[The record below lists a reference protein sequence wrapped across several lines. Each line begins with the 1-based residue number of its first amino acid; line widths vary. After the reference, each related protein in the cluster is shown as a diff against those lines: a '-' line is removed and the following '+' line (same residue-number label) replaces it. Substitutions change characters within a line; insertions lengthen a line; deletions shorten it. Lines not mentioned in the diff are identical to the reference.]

1 MGDEY
6 TETVDTSSDMD
17 TSEDFSEDV
26 SADSNDIVDDIPEDI
41 PEDVPEDFSA
51 DSDDMVDDIQEDI
64 SEDTTADIQSNVVN
78 EAPSDE
84 TEETAFDVSADE
96 QPADTQD
103 DMVDEVPSDET
114 GNTASDASADEQ
126 PADTQDDM
134 ADEASSDETE
144 DTAFDVSA
152 DEQPADTQDD
162 MVDEVPSDETGD
174 IASDASADE
183 QPADTQDDMA
193 DEAPLDETEDTAS
206 DVSADE
212 QPADAQDDMAD
223 DTPSD
228 ETEDTVSDVSA
239 DEQPADTQDDMAN
252 ESTSDETGDIASN
265 EQPVNTIGRCPKC
278 GKPIDQCTCTNDGGN
293 DTTFA
298 GNDPNGGDA
307 FRQLSEYMNEHNYGL
322 DDFATY
328 SQDPEWQRL
337 HSNAYPDYTP
347 PEASSTDTQENSFR
361 QLSEYMN
368 EHNYGP
374 DDFATYSQDPEW
386 QRLHSNAY
394 PDYIP
399 LEKSSA
405 DTQEN
410 SFRQLSEYM
419 NEHNY
424 GPDDFAIYS
433 QDPEWQQL
441 HSNAYPDYV
450 LPEDSSE
457 GIADYALQNISED
470 TATDTQSD
478 IANEALTHPNE
489 DTVFNVSAN
498 TQDDIND
505 EIPTTETEDTV
516 LNTQD
521 DIDIDVPTAETEDTV
536 LDTQDDMNSDVPA
549 SETEDMVPD
558 TYDDKTYDDM
568 DNEAPVMKDGANDT
582 NWNPFKPKKETKNA
596 YDWNKNEWE
605 PTPVVR
611 DMPPKSNTDSKEY
624 SSMVDALEKA
634 NVEYRSIQLAEQGR
648 TEQDIINRL
657 SGGDMTKGSCS
668 SLALAYAG
676 NKAGYDVLDFRDGD
690 SRVFFSSRSSIQT
703 VADMPGVNS
712 TVLQGTNDIA
722 TANQLLSGIQ
732 AGKEYYLA
740 TGGHAA
746 IVRRDGNGYQYLELQ
761 HPSNGNGWHSLSD
774 YILRQRF
781 GCKDSRPY
789 ECSSYLMDVD
799 SLANSSEF
807 RNLLGYINTAAS
819 SQKKGVYGN
828 VR

>member
-26 SADSNDIVDDIPEDI
+26 SADSNDIADDIPEDVPEDSSFDSDDMADDIPEDI
-41 PEDVPEDFSA
+41 PEDGPEDSSS
-51 DSDDMVDDIQEDI
+51 DSDDMANDIPEDIPEDAPEDSSADSEDIADDIPEDI
-64 SEDTTADIQSNVVN
+64 PEDA
-78 EAPSDE
+78 
-84 TEETAFDVSADE
+84 
-96 QPADTQD
+96 PADTQ
-103 DMVDEVPSDET
+103 
-114 GNTASDASADEQ
+114 NDAANEI
-126 PADTQDDM
+126 
-134 ADEASSDETE
+134 SSDETE
-144 DTAFDVSA
+144 DTTSDVST
-152 DEQPADTQDD
+152 DEQPAAIQN
-162 MVDEVPSDETGD
+162 
-174 IASDASADE
+174 
-183 QPADTQDDMA
+183 DMA
-193 DEAPLDETEDTAS
+193 DEAPSDETEDTAS

-212 QPADAQDDMAD
+212 QPTDSQDDMAD
-223 DTPSD
+223 EVPSD
-228 ETEDTVSDVSA
+228 ETEDTTSDISA
-239 DEQPADTQDDMAN
+239 DERPTDTQNDMERNADTQ
-252 ESTSDETGDIASN
+252 E
-265 EQPVNTIGRCPKC
+265 
-278 GKPIDQCTCTNDGGN
+278 
-293 DTTFA
+293 
-298 GNDPNGGDA
+298 DA
-307 FRQLSEYMNEHNYGL
+307 FLQLSDYMNEHNYGP

-337 HSNAYPDYTP
+337 HSNAYPNYTP
-347 PEASSTDTQENSFR
+347 PEAPSADTQENSFR

-386 QRLHSNAY
+386 Q
-394 PDYIP
+394 
-399 LEKSSA
+399 
-405 DTQEN
+405 
-410 SFRQLSEYM
+410 
-419 NEHNY
+419 
-424 GPDDFAIYS
+424 
-433 QDPEWQQL
+433 QL

-450 LPEDSSE
+450 LPEDSSK
-457 GIADYALQNISED
+457 G
-470 TATDTQSD
+470 SD
-478 IANEALTHPNE
+478 IANEAPAHPNE
-489 DTVFNVSAN
+489 DTAFNISAD
-498 TQDDIND
+498 TQDNINGK
-505 EIPTTETEDTV
+505 IPMAETEDTV

-521 DIDIDVPTAETEDTV
+521 DMNSDVPTAETEDTA
-536 LDTQDDMNSDVPA
+536 LDTQDDMNSDVPMA
-549 SETEDMVPD
+549 ENGDTVLDTQDAMNSDVLMAETEDTVLDTQGDMDSDVSTSETEDMVPD
-558 TYDDKTYDDM
+558 AYDDQTYDDM
-568 DNEAPVMKDGANDT
+568 DNESPTMEDGANDT

-596 YDWNKNEWE
+596 YNWNKNEWE
-605 PTPVVR
+605 ATPVVR
-611 DMPPKSNTDSKEY
+611 DMPPKGNTDSKEY

-634 NVEYRSIQLAEQGR
+634 NVEYRPIQLAEQGR

-690 SRVFFSSRSSIQT
+690 SRSFFSSRNSIQT

-761 HPSNGNGWHSLSD
+761 HPSNGNGWHNLND
-774 YILRQRF
+774 YMLRQRF

-807 RNLLGYINTAAS
+807 RNLLGYINTASS
-819 SQKKGVYGN
+819 SQKKGIYGN

>member
-41 PEDVPEDFSA
+41 PEDVPEDSSA
-51 DSDDMVDDIQEDI
+51 DSDDMADDIPEDIPEDVPEDSSSNSNDMVDDIQEDI

-78 EAPSDE
+78 EAP
-84 TEETAFDVSADE
+84 
-96 QPADTQD
+96 
-103 DMVDEVPSDET
+103 
-114 GNTASDASADEQ
+114 
-126 PADTQDDM
+126 
-134 ADEASSDETE
+134 SDETE

-174 IASDASADE
+174 TTSDVSANE

-193 DEAPLDETEDTAS
+193 DEASSDETEDTAF

-228 ETEDTVSDVSA
+228 ETEDNVSDVSA
-239 DEQPADTQDDMAN
+239 DKQPADTQDDMAN

-265 EQPVNTIGRCPKC
+265 EQPVDTIGRCPKC
-278 GKPIDQCTCTNDGGN
+278 GNPIDQCTCTNDGGN

-307 FRQLSEYMNEHNYGL
+307 FRQLSEYMNEHNYG
-322 DDFATY
+322 
-328 SQDPEWQRL
+328 S
-337 HSNAYPDYTP
+337 
-347 PEASSTDTQENSFR
+347 
-361 QLSEYMN
+361 
-368 EHNYGP
+368 

-399 LEKSSA
+399 LEESSA

-424 GPDDFAIYS
+424 GSDDFAIYS

-505 EIPTTETEDTV
+505 EIPTTETADTV

-521 DIDIDVPTAETEDTV
+521 DIDIDVPMVEIEDAVRNTQDDMNSDVPTAETKDTV

-568 DNEAPVMKDGANDT
+568 DNEAPVMEDGANDT

-605 PTPVVR
+605 PAPVVR

-722 TANQLLSGIQ
+722 NANQLLSGIQ

>member
-26 SADSNDIVDDIPEDI
+26 SADSNDIADDIPEDVPEDSSFDSDDMADDIPEDI
-41 PEDVPEDFSA
+41 PEDEPEDSSS
-51 DSDDMVDDIQEDI
+51 DSDDMANDIPEDIPEDAPEDSSADSEDIADDIPEDI
-64 SEDTTADIQSNVVN
+64 PEDA
-78 EAPSDE
+78 
-84 TEETAFDVSADE
+84 
-96 QPADTQD
+96 PADTQ
-103 DMVDEVPSDET
+103 
-114 GNTASDASADEQ
+114 NDAANEI
-126 PADTQDDM
+126 
-134 ADEASSDETE
+134 SSDETE
-144 DTAFDVSA
+144 DTTSDVST
-152 DEQPADTQDD
+152 DEQPAAIQN
-162 MVDEVPSDETGD
+162 
-174 IASDASADE
+174 
-183 QPADTQDDMA
+183 DMA
-193 DEAPLDETEDTAS
+193 DEAPSDETEDTAS

-212 QPADAQDDMAD
+212 QPTDSQDDMAD
-223 DTPSD
+223 EVPSD
-228 ETEDTVSDVSA
+228 ETEDTTSDISA
-239 DEQPADTQDDMAN
+239 DERPTDTQNDMERNADTQ
-252 ESTSDETGDIASN
+252 E
-265 EQPVNTIGRCPKC
+265 
-278 GKPIDQCTCTNDGGN
+278 
-293 DTTFA
+293 
-298 GNDPNGGDA
+298 DA
-307 FRQLSEYMNEHNYGL
+307 FLQLSDYMNEHNYGP

-337 HSNAYPDYTP
+337 HSNAYPNYTP
-347 PEASSTDTQENSFR
+347 PEAPSADTQENSFR

-386 QRLHSNAY
+386 Q
-394 PDYIP
+394 
-399 LEKSSA
+399 
-405 DTQEN
+405 
-410 SFRQLSEYM
+410 
-419 NEHNY
+419 
-424 GPDDFAIYS
+424 
-433 QDPEWQQL
+433 QL

-450 LPEDSSE
+450 LPEDSSK
-457 GIADYALQNISED
+457 G
-470 TATDTQSD
+470 SD
-478 IANEALTHPNE
+478 IANEAPAHPNE
-489 DTVFNVSAN
+489 DTAFNISAD
-498 TQDDIND
+498 TQDNINGK
-505 EIPTTETEDTV
+505 IPMAETEDTV

-521 DIDIDVPTAETEDTV
+521 DMNSDVPTAETEDTA
-536 LDTQDDMNSDVPA
+536 LDTQDDMNSDVPMA
-549 SETEDMVPD
+549 ENGDTVLDTQDAMNSDVLMAETEDTVLDTQGDMDSDVSTSETEDMVPD
-558 TYDDKTYDDM
+558 AYDDQTYDDM
-568 DNEAPVMKDGANDT
+568 DNESPTMEDGANDT

-596 YDWNKNEWE
+596 YNWNKNEWE
-605 PTPVVR
+605 ATPVVR
-611 DMPPKSNTDSKEY
+611 DMPPKGNTDSKEY

-634 NVEYRSIQLAEQGR
+634 NVEYRPIQLAEQGR

-690 SRVFFSSRSSIQT
+690 SRSFFSSRNSIQT

-761 HPSNGNGWHSLSD
+761 HPSNGNGWHNLND
-774 YILRQRF
+774 YMLRQRF

-807 RNLLGYINTAAS
+807 RNLLGYINTASS
-819 SQKKGVYGN
+819 SQKKGIYGN

>member
-41 PEDVPEDFSA
+41 PEDVPEDSSA
-51 DSDDMVDDIQEDI
+51 DSDDMADDIPEDIPKDVQEDSSSNSNDMVDDIQEDI

-84 TEETAFDVSADE
+84 TEDTDFDVSADE
-96 QPADTQD
+96 Q
-103 DMVDEVPSDET
+103 S
-114 GNTASDASADEQ
+114 
-126 PADTQDDM
+126 
-134 ADEASSDETE
+134 
-144 DTAFDVSA
+144 
-152 DEQPADTQDD
+152 ADTQDD

-174 IASDASADE
+174 TASDASADE

-252 ESTSDETGDIASN
+252 ESTSDETGDIAFN
-265 EQPVNTIGRCPKC
+265 EQPVDTIGRCPKC

-368 EHNYGP
+368 EHNYGS

-399 LEKSSA
+399 LEESSA

-470 TATDTQSD
+470 TATDTQSN

-521 DIDIDVPTAETEDTV
+521 DIDIDVPMVEIEDAVRNTQDDMNSDVPTAETEDTV
-536 LDTQDDMNSDVPA
+536 LNTQDDMNSDVPA

-568 DNEAPVMKDGANDT
+568 DNEAPVMEDGVNDT

-605 PTPVVR
+605 PAPVVR

>member
-1 MGDEY
+1 M
-6 TETVDTSSDMD
+6 
-17 TSEDFSEDV
+17 
-26 SADSNDIVDDIPEDI
+26 ANDIPEDI
-41 PEDVPEDFSA
+41 PEDAPEDSSA
-51 DSDDMVDDIQEDI
+51 DSEDIADDIPEDI
-64 SEDTTADIQSNVVN
+64 SEDVPADTQNDAANETSSDETEDTTSDVSTNEQPATIQDDMAD

-84 TEETAFDVSADE
+84 TED
-96 QPADTQD
+96 
-103 DMVDEVPSDET
+103 SD
-114 GNTASDASADEQ
+114 SDASADEQ
-126 PADTQDDM
+126 PTD
-134 ADEASSDETE
+134 S
-144 DTAFDVSA
+144 
-152 DEQPADTQDD
+152 
-162 MVDEVPSDETGD
+162 
-174 IASDASADE
+174 
-183 QPADTQDDMA
+183 QDDMA
-193 DEAPLDETEDTAS
+193 DEAP
-206 DVSADE
+206 
-212 QPADAQDDMAD
+212 
-223 DTPSD
+223 SD
-228 ETEDTVSDVSA
+228 ETEDKASDISA
-239 DEQPADTQDDMAN
+239 DERFTDTQNDMERDADTQ
-252 ESTSDETGDIASN
+252 E
-265 EQPVNTIGRCPKC
+265 
-278 GKPIDQCTCTNDGGN
+278 
-293 DTTFA
+293 
-298 GNDPNGGDA
+298 DA
-307 FRQLSEYMNEHNYGL
+307 FLQLSDYMNEHNYGP
-322 DDFATY
+322 DDFAIY

-347 PEASSTDTQENSFR
+347 PEASS
-361 QLSEYMN
+361 
-368 EHNYGP
+368 
-374 DDFATYSQDPEW
+374 
-386 QRLHSNAY
+386 
-394 PDYIP
+394 
-399 LEKSSA
+399 A

-424 GPDDFAIYS
+424 GSDDFATYS

-441 HSNAYPDYV
+441 HSNTYPDYV
-450 LPEDSSE
+450 LPEDSSK
-457 GIADYALQNISED
+457 G
-470 TATDTQSD
+470 SD
-478 IANEALTHPNE
+478 IANEAPAYPNE
-489 DTVFNVSAN
+489 DTAFNISAD
-498 TQDDIND
+498 TQDNINGK
-505 EIPTTETEDTV
+505 IPTAETEDTV
-516 LNTQD
+516 LDTQD
-521 DIDIDVPTAETEDTV
+521 DIDIDVPTVEIEDAVRNTQDDMNSDVPTAETEDTV

-568 DNEAPVMKDGANDT
+568 DNEAPVMEDGANDT
-582 NWNPFKPKKETKNA
+582 KWNPFKPKKETKNA

-712 TVLQGTNDIA
+712 TVLQGTNDIV

-746 IVRRDGNGYQYLELQ
+746 IVKRDGNGYQYLELQ

-789 ECSSYLMDVD
+789 ECCSYLMDVD

-807 RNLLGYINTAAS
+807 RNLLGYINTASS
-819 SQKKGVYGN
+819 SQKKGEYGN

>member
-26 SADSNDIVDDIPEDI
+26 SADSNDIADDIPEDVPEDSSFDSDDMADDIPEDI
-41 PEDVPEDFSA
+41 PEDVPEDSSA
-51 DSDDMVDDIQEDI
+51 DSEDIADDIPEDIPEDAPEDSSSDSDDIADDIPEDIPEDVPEDPSSDSDGMADDIPEDIPEDVPEDSSSDSDDMANDIPEDIPEDAPEDSSADSEDIADDIPEDI
-64 SEDTTADIQSNVVN
+64 PEDAPEDSSADSEDTADDIP
-78 EAPSDE
+78 EDIPE
-84 TEETAFDVSADE
+84 DV
-96 QPADTQD
+96 PADTQND
-103 DMVDEVPSDET
+103 DANET
-114 GNTASDASADEQ
+114 SSGETEDTTSDASADEQ
-126 PADTQDDM
+126 PTD
-134 ADEASSDETE
+134 S
-144 DTAFDVSA
+144 
-152 DEQPADTQDD
+152 
-162 MVDEVPSDETGD
+162 
-174 IASDASADE
+174 
-183 QPADTQDDMA
+183 QDDMA
-193 DEAPLDETEDTAS
+193 DEAP
-206 DVSADE
+206 
-212 QPADAQDDMAD
+212 
-223 DTPSD
+223 SD
-228 ETEDTVSDVSA
+228 ETEDTTSDISA
-239 DEQPADTQDDMAN
+239 DERPTDTQNDMERNADTQ
-252 ESTSDETGDIASN
+252 
-265 EQPVNTIGRCPKC
+265 K
-278 GKPIDQCTCTNDGGN
+278 
-293 DTTFA
+293 
-298 GNDPNGGDA
+298 DA
-307 FRQLSEYMNEHNYGL
+307 FLQLSDYMNEHNYGP

-347 PEASSTDTQENSFR
+347 PEASSADTQENSFR

-386 QRLHSNAY
+386 Q
-394 PDYIP
+394 
-399 LEKSSA
+399 
-405 DTQEN
+405 
-410 SFRQLSEYM
+410 
-419 NEHNY
+419 
-424 GPDDFAIYS
+424 
-433 QDPEWQQL
+433 QL

-450 LPEDSSE
+450 LPEDSSK
-457 GIADYALQNISED
+457 G
-470 TATDTQSD
+470 SD
-478 IANEALTHPNE
+478 IANEAPAHPNE
-489 DTVFNVSAN
+489 DTAFNISTD

-505 EIPTTETEDTV
+505 KIPTAETEDTV
-516 LNTQD
+516 LNTQNDMNSDVPMAETGNTVLDTQNDMNSDVPTAEIEDTVLDIQD
-521 DIDIDVPTAETEDTV
+521 DMNSDVPTAETEDTV
-536 LDTQDDMNSDVPA
+536 LDTQDDMNSDGLMAETEDTVLDTQGDMDSDVPT
-549 SETEDMVPD
+549 SETEDIVPD
-558 TYDDKTYDDM
+558 AYDDQTHDDM
-568 DNEAPVMKDGANDT
+568 DNESPTMEDGANDT
-582 NWNPFKPKKETKNA
+582 NWNPFKPKKETKNS
-596 YDWNKNEWE
+596 YNWNKNEWE
-605 PTPVVR
+605 ATPVVR
-611 DMPPKSNTDSKEY
+611 DMPPKSNADSKEY

-634 NVEYRSIQLAEQGR
+634 NVEYRPIQLAEQGR

-690 SRVFFSSRSSIQT
+690 SRSFFSSRNSIQT

-746 IVRRDGNGYQYLELQ
+746 IVKRDGNGYQYLELQ
-761 HPSNGNGWHSLSD
+761 HPSNGNGWHNLND
-774 YILRQRF
+774 YMLRQRF

-807 RNLLGYINTAAS
+807 RNLLGYINTASS

>member
-26 SADSNDIVDDIPEDI
+26 SADSNDIADDIPEDVPEDSSFDSDDMADDIPEDI
-41 PEDVPEDFSA
+41 PEDAPEDSSA
-51 DSDDMVDDIQEDI
+51 DSEDIADDIPEDI
-64 SEDTTADIQSNVVN
+64 PEDA
-78 EAPSDE
+78 
-84 TEETAFDVSADE
+84 
-96 QPADTQD
+96 PADTQ
-103 DMVDEVPSDET
+103 
-114 GNTASDASADEQ
+114 NDAANEI
-126 PADTQDDM
+126 
-134 ADEASSDETE
+134 SSDETE
-144 DTAFDVSA
+144 DTTSDVST
-152 DEQPADTQDD
+152 DEQPAAIQN
-162 MVDEVPSDETGD
+162 
-174 IASDASADE
+174 
-183 QPADTQDDMA
+183 DMA
-193 DEAPLDETEDTAS
+193 DEAPSDETEDTAS

-212 QPADAQDDMAD
+212 QPTDSQDDMAD
-223 DTPSD
+223 EVPSD
-228 ETEDTVSDVSA
+228 ETEDTTSDISA
-239 DEQPADTQDDMAN
+239 DERPTDTQNDMERNADTQ
-252 ESTSDETGDIASN
+252 E
-265 EQPVNTIGRCPKC
+265 
-278 GKPIDQCTCTNDGGN
+278 
-293 DTTFA
+293 
-298 GNDPNGGDA
+298 DA
-307 FRQLSEYMNEHNYGL
+307 FLQLSDYMNEHNYGP

-337 HSNAYPDYTP
+337 HSNAYPNYTP
-347 PEASSTDTQENSFR
+347 PEAPSADTQENSFR

-386 QRLHSNAY
+386 Q
-394 PDYIP
+394 
-399 LEKSSA
+399 
-405 DTQEN
+405 
-410 SFRQLSEYM
+410 
-419 NEHNY
+419 
-424 GPDDFAIYS
+424 
-433 QDPEWQQL
+433 QL

-450 LPEDSSE
+450 LPEDSSK
-457 GIADYALQNISED
+457 G
-470 TATDTQSD
+470 SD
-478 IANEALTHPNE
+478 IANEAPAHPNE
-489 DTVFNVSAN
+489 DTAFNISAD
-498 TQDDIND
+498 TQDNINGK
-505 EIPTTETEDTV
+505 IPMAETEDTV

-521 DIDIDVPTAETEDTV
+521 DMNSDVPMAENGDTVLDTQDAMNSDVLMAETEDTV
-536 LDTQDDMNSDVPA
+536 LDTQGDMDSDVST

-558 TYDDKTYDDM
+558 AYDDQTYDDM
-568 DNEAPVMKDGANDT
+568 DNESPTMEDGANDT

-596 YDWNKNEWE
+596 YNWNKNEWE
-605 PTPVVR
+605 ATPVVR
-611 DMPPKSNTDSKEY
+611 DMPPKGNTDSKEY

-634 NVEYRSIQLAEQGR
+634 NVEYRPIQLAEQGR

-690 SRVFFSSRSSIQT
+690 SRSFFSSRNSIQT

-761 HPSNGNGWHSLSD
+761 HPSNGNGWHNLND
-774 YILRQRF
+774 YMLRQRF

-807 RNLLGYINTAAS
+807 RNLLGYINTASS
-819 SQKKGVYGN
+819 SQKKGIYGN

>member
-26 SADSNDIVDDIPEDI
+26 YADSNDIADDIPEDVPEDSSFDSDDMADDIPEDIPEDVPEDSSSDSDDIADDIPEDIPEDVPEDSSTDSDDIADDIPEDIPEDVPKDSSSDSDDIVDDIPEDI
-41 PEDVPEDFSA
+41 PEDVPEDSSTDSEYIADDIPEDIPEDVPADTQNDAANETSSDETEDSTSDISA
-51 DSDDMVDDIQEDI
+51 DEQPTDSQDNMAE
-64 SEDTTADIQSNVVN
+64 

-84 TEETAFDVSADE
+84 TEDSASDVSADE
-96 QPADTQD
+96 QPTD
-103 DMVDEVPSDET
+103 S
-114 GNTASDASADEQ
+114 
-126 PADTQDDM
+126 QDDM
-134 ADEASSDETE
+134 AEEAPSDETE
-144 DTAFDVSA
+144 DSASDVSA
-152 DEQPADTQDD
+152 DEQPTD
-162 MVDEVPSDETGD
+162 S
-174 IASDASADE
+174 
-183 QPADTQDDMA
+183 QDDMA
-193 DEAPLDETEDTAS
+193 EEVLSDETEDTAS

-212 QPADAQDDMAD
+212 QPIDTQDDMAEEVL
-223 DTPSD
+223 SD
-228 ETEDTVSDVSA
+228 ETEDTASDVSA
-239 DEQPADTQDDMAN
+239 DEQPDTQNDMECNADTQ
-252 ESTSDETGDIASN
+252 E
-265 EQPVNTIGRCPKC
+265 
-278 GKPIDQCTCTNDGGN
+278 
-293 DTTFA
+293 
-298 GNDPNGGDA
+298 DA
-307 FRQLSEYMNEHNYGL
+307 FLQLSDYMNEHNYGP

-347 PEASSTDTQENSFR
+347 PEASSADTQENSFR

-394 PDYIP
+394 PDY
-399 LEKSSA
+399 
-405 DTQEN
+405 
-410 SFRQLSEYM
+410 
-419 NEHNY
+419 
-424 GPDDFAIYS
+424 
-433 QDPEWQQL
+433 
-441 HSNAYPDYV
+441 V
-450 LPEDSSE
+450 LPEDSSK
-457 GIADYALQNISED
+457 GN
-470 TATDTQSD
+470 D
-478 IANEALTHPNE
+478 IANKAPAHPNE
-489 DTVFNVSAN
+489 DTAFNISTD
-498 TQDDIND
+498 TQDDINGK
-505 EIPTTETEDTV
+505 I
-516 LNTQD
+516 
-521 DIDIDVPTAETEDTV
+521 PTAETEDTV
-536 LDTQDDMNSDVPA
+536 LDTQGDMDSDVPT

-558 TYDDKTYDDM
+558 AYDDQTHDDM
-568 DNEAPVMKDGANDT
+568 DNESPTMEDGANDT

-596 YDWNKNEWE
+596 YNWNKNKWE
-605 PTPVVR
+605 ATPVVR

-624 SSMVDALEKA
+624 SSMVDSLEKA
-634 NVEYRSIQLAEQGR
+634 NVEYRPIQLAEQGR

-690 SRVFFSSRSSIQT
+690 SRLFFSSRNSIQT

-722 TANQLLSGIQ
+722 TANQLLAGIQ

-746 IVRRDGNGYQYLELQ
+746 IVKRDGNGYQYLELQ
-761 HPSNGNGWHSLSD
+761 HPSNGNGWHNLND
-774 YILRQRF
+774 YMLRQRF

-807 RNLLGYINTAAS
+807 RNLLGYINTASS

>member
-1 MGDEY
+1 MER
-6 TETVDTSSDMD
+6 
-17 TSEDFSEDV
+17 
-26 SADSNDIVDDIPEDI
+26 N
-41 PEDVPEDFSA
+41 
-51 DSDDMVDDIQEDI
+51 
-64 SEDTTADIQSNVVN
+64 
-78 EAPSDE
+78 
-84 TEETAFDVSADE
+84 
-96 QPADTQD
+96 ADTQ
-103 DMVDEVPSDET
+103 
-114 GNTASDASADEQ
+114 
-126 PADTQDDM
+126 
-134 ADEASSDETE
+134 
-144 DTAFDVSA
+144 
-152 DEQPADTQDD
+152 
-162 MVDEVPSDETGD
+162 
-174 IASDASADE
+174 
-183 QPADTQDDMA
+183 
-193 DEAPLDETEDTAS
+193 
-206 DVSADE
+206 
-212 QPADAQDDMAD
+212 
-223 DTPSD
+223 
-228 ETEDTVSDVSA
+228 
-239 DEQPADTQDDMAN
+239 
-252 ESTSDETGDIASN
+252 
-265 EQPVNTIGRCPKC
+265 K
-278 GKPIDQCTCTNDGGN
+278 
-293 DTTFA
+293 
-298 GNDPNGGDA
+298 DA
-307 FRQLSEYMNEHNYGL
+307 FLQLSDYMNEHNYGP

-347 PEASSTDTQENSFR
+347 PEASSADTQENSFR

-394 PDYIP
+394 PDYTP
-399 LEKSSA
+399 PEASSA

-424 GPDDFAIYS
+424 GPDDFATYS

-450 LPEDSSE
+450 LPEDSSK
-457 GIADYALQNISED
+457 G
-470 TATDTQSD
+470 SD
-478 IANEALTHPNE
+478 IANEAPAHPNE
-489 DTVFNVSAN
+489 DTAFNISTD

-505 EIPTTETEDTV
+505 KIPTAETEDTV
-516 LNTQD
+516 LNTQNDMNSDVPMAETGNTVLDTQNDMNSDVPTAEIEDTVLDIQD
-521 DIDIDVPTAETEDTV
+521 DMNSDVPTAETEDTV
-536 LDTQDDMNSDVPA
+536 LDTQDDMNSDGLMAETEDTVLDTQGDMDSDVPT
-549 SETEDMVPD
+549 SETEDIVPD
-558 TYDDKTYDDM
+558 AYDDQTHDDM
-568 DNEAPVMKDGANDT
+568 DNESPTMEDGANDT
-582 NWNPFKPKKETKNA
+582 NWNPFKPKKETKNS
-596 YDWNKNEWE
+596 YNWNKNEWE
-605 PTPVVR
+605 ATPVVR
-611 DMPPKSNTDSKEY
+611 DMPPKSNADSKEY

-634 NVEYRSIQLAEQGR
+634 NVEYRPIQLAEQGR

-690 SRVFFSSRSSIQT
+690 SRSFFSSRNSIQT

-746 IVRRDGNGYQYLELQ
+746 IVKRDGNGYQYLELQ
-761 HPSNGNGWHSLSD
+761 HPSNGNGWHNLND
-774 YILRQRF
+774 YMLRQRF

-807 RNLLGYINTAAS
+807 RNLLGYINTASS

>member
-26 SADSNDIVDDIPEDI
+26 SADSNDIADDIPEDVPEDSSFDSDDMADDIPEDI
-41 PEDVPEDFSA
+41 PEDVPEDSSS
-51 DSDDMVDDIQEDI
+51 DSDDMANDIPEDIPEDAPEDSSADSEDIADDIPEDI
-64 SEDTTADIQSNVVN
+64 PEDA
-78 EAPSDE
+78 
-84 TEETAFDVSADE
+84 
-96 QPADTQD
+96 PADTQ
-103 DMVDEVPSDET
+103 
-114 GNTASDASADEQ
+114 NDAANEI
-126 PADTQDDM
+126 
-134 ADEASSDETE
+134 SSDETE
-144 DTAFDVSA
+144 DTTSDVST
-152 DEQPADTQDD
+152 DEQPAAIQN
-162 MVDEVPSDETGD
+162 
-174 IASDASADE
+174 
-183 QPADTQDDMA
+183 DMA
-193 DEAPLDETEDTAS
+193 DEAPSDETEDTAS

-212 QPADAQDDMAD
+212 QPTDSQDDMAD
-223 DTPSD
+223 EVPSD
-228 ETEDTVSDVSA
+228 ETEDTTSDISA
-239 DEQPADTQDDMAN
+239 DERPTDTQNDMERNADTQ
-252 ESTSDETGDIASN
+252 E
-265 EQPVNTIGRCPKC
+265 
-278 GKPIDQCTCTNDGGN
+278 
-293 DTTFA
+293 
-298 GNDPNGGDA
+298 DA
-307 FRQLSEYMNEHNYGL
+307 FLQLSDYMNEHNYGP

-347 PEASSTDTQENSFR
+347 PEASSADTQENSFR

-386 QRLHSNAY
+386 Q
-394 PDYIP
+394 
-399 LEKSSA
+399 
-405 DTQEN
+405 
-410 SFRQLSEYM
+410 
-419 NEHNY
+419 
-424 GPDDFAIYS
+424 
-433 QDPEWQQL
+433 QL

-450 LPEDSSE
+450 LPEDSSK
-457 GIADYALQNISED
+457 G
-470 TATDTQSD
+470 SD
-478 IANEALTHPNE
+478 IANEAPAHPNE
-489 DTVFNVSAN
+489 DTAFNISAD
-498 TQDDIND
+498 TQDNINGK
-505 EIPTTETEDTV
+505 IPMAETEDTV

-521 DIDIDVPTAETEDTV
+521 DMNSDVPTAETEDTA
-536 LDTQDDMNSDVPA
+536 LDTQDDMNSDVPMA
-549 SETEDMVPD
+549 ENGDTVLDTQDAMNSDVLMAETEDTVLDTQGDMDSDVSTSETEDMVPD
-558 TYDDKTYDDM
+558 AYDDQTYDDM
-568 DNEAPVMKDGANDT
+568 DNESPTMEDGANDT

-596 YDWNKNEWE
+596 YNWNKNEWE
-605 PTPVVR
+605 ATPVVR
-611 DMPPKSNTDSKEY
+611 DMPPKGNTDSKEY

-634 NVEYRSIQLAEQGR
+634 NVEYRPIQLAEQGR

-690 SRVFFSSRSSIQT
+690 SRSFFSSRNSIQT

-761 HPSNGNGWHSLSD
+761 HPSNGNGWHNLND
-774 YILRQRF
+774 YMLRQRF

-807 RNLLGYINTAAS
+807 RNLLGYINTASS
-819 SQKKGVYGN
+819 SQKKGIYGN

>member
-6 TETVDTSSDMD
+6 TETVDTSSDTD

-26 SADSNDIVDDIPEDI
+26 SVDSNDIADDIPEDI
-41 PEDVPEDFSA
+41 PEDVPEDSSF
-51 DSDDMVDDIQEDI
+51 DSDDMADDIPEDI
-64 SEDTTADIQSNVVN
+64 PEDVPEDSSTDSEDIADDIPEDIPEDVTEDSSSDSDDMADDIPEDIPEDVPADTLNDAAN
-78 EAPSDE
+78 EASSDE
-84 TEETAFDVSADE
+84 TKDSASDISADE
-96 QPADTQD
+96 QPTD
-103 DMVDEVPSDET
+103 S
-114 GNTASDASADEQ
+114 
-126 PADTQDDM
+126 QDDM
-134 ADEASSDETE
+134 ADEALSDETE
-144 DTAFDVSA
+144 DS
-152 DEQPADTQDD
+152 
-162 MVDEVPSDETGD
+162 
-174 IASDASADE
+174 
-183 QPADTQDDMA
+183 
-193 DEAPLDETEDTAS
+193 AS

-212 QPADAQDDMAD
+212 QPTDSQDDMAD
-223 DTPSD
+223 EAPSD
-228 ETEDTVSDVSA
+228 ETEDSASDVSA
-239 DEQPADTQDDMAN
+239 DEQPTDTQNDMERNADTQ
-252 ESTSDETGDIASN
+252 E
-265 EQPVNTIGRCPKC
+265 
-278 GKPIDQCTCTNDGGN
+278 
-293 DTTFA
+293 
-298 GNDPNGGDA
+298 DA
-307 FRQLSEYMNEHNYGL
+307 FLQLSDYMNEHNYGP

-347 PEASSTDTQENSFR
+347 TEASSADTQENSFR

-386 QRLHSNAY
+386 Q
-394 PDYIP
+394 
-399 LEKSSA
+399 
-405 DTQEN
+405 
-410 SFRQLSEYM
+410 
-419 NEHNY
+419 
-424 GPDDFAIYS
+424 
-433 QDPEWQQL
+433 QL

-457 GIADYALQNISED
+457 G
-470 TATDTQSD
+470 SD
-478 IANEALTHPNE
+478 IANEAPAHPNE
-489 DTVFNVSAN
+489 DTAFNISTD
-498 TQDDIND
+498 TQDDINGK
-505 EIPTTETEDTV
+505 I
-516 LNTQD
+516 
-521 DIDIDVPTAETEDTV
+521 PTAETEDTV
-536 LDTQDDMNSDVPA
+536 LDTQDAMNSDVLMAETEDTVLDTQGDMDSDVPT
-549 SETEDMVPD
+549 SETEDMFPD
-558 TYDDKTYDDM
+558 AYDDQTHDDM
-568 DNEAPVMKDGANDT
+568 DNESPTMEDGANDT
-582 NWNPFKPKKETKNA
+582 NWNSFKPKKETKNA
-596 YDWNKNEWE
+596 YNWNKNEWE
-605 PTPVVR
+605 ATPVVR

-634 NVEYRSIQLAEQGR
+634 NVEYRPIQLAEQGR

-690 SRVFFSSRSSIQT
+690 SRLFFSSRNSIQT

-746 IVRRDGNGYQYLELQ
+746 IVKRDGNGYQYLELQ
-761 HPSNGNGWHSLSD
+761 HPSNGNGWHNLND
-774 YILRQRF
+774 YMLRQRF

-807 RNLLGYINTAAS
+807 RNLLGYINTASS

>member
-26 SADSNDIVDDIPEDI
+26 SADSNDIADDIPEDI
-41 PEDVPEDFSA
+41 PEDVPEDSSA
-51 DSDDMVDDIQEDI
+51 DSDDMADDIPEDIPEDVPEDSSSNSNDMVDDIQEDI
-64 SEDTTADIQSNVVN
+64 SEDTTADIQNNVVN
-78 EAPSDE
+78 EAP
-84 TEETAFDVSADE
+84 
-96 QPADTQD
+96 
-103 DMVDEVPSDET
+103 
-114 GNTASDASADEQ
+114 
-126 PADTQDDM
+126 
-134 ADEASSDETE
+134 SDETE

-174 IASDASADE
+174 IASNASADEQPADTQDDLADDTPSDETEDTVSDVSADEQPADTQDDMANESTSDGTGDIASDASADE
-183 QPADTQDDMA
+183 QPADTQDD
-193 DEAPLDETEDTAS
+193 L
-206 DVSADE
+206 
-212 QPADAQDDMAD
+212 AD

-265 EQPVNTIGRCPKC
+265 EQPVDTIGRCPKC
-278 GKPIDQCTCTNDGGN
+278 GKPIEQCTCTNDGGN

-298 GNDPNGGDA
+298 GNDSNGGDA
-307 FRQLSEYMNEHNYGL
+307 FHQLSEYMNEHNYGL

-374 DDFATYSQDPEW
+374 DDFA
-386 QRLHSNAY
+386 
-394 PDYIP
+394 
-399 LEKSSA
+399 
-405 DTQEN
+405 
-410 SFRQLSEYM
+410 
-419 NEHNY
+419 
-424 GPDDFAIYS
+424 IYS

-450 LPEDSSE
+450 LLEDSSE

-505 EIPTTETEDTV
+505 KIPTTETEDTV
-516 LNTQD
+516 LDTQD
-521 DIDIDVPTAETEDTV
+521 DMNSDVPTAETEDTV

-568 DNEAPVMKDGANDT
+568 DNKAPVMEDGANDT

-611 DMPPKSNTDSKEY
+611 DMPSKSNTDSKEY

-746 IVRRDGNGYQYLELQ
+746 IVKRDGNGYQYLELQ

>member
-6 TETVDTSSDMD
+6 TETVDTSSDTD

-26 SADSNDIVDDIPEDI
+26 SVDSNDIADDIPEDI
-41 PEDVPEDFSA
+41 PEDVPEDSSF
-51 DSDDMVDDIQEDI
+51 DSDDMADDIPEDI
-64 SEDTTADIQSNVVN
+64 PEDVPEDSSTDSEDIADDIPEDIPEDVTEDSSSDSDDMADDIPEDIPEDVPADTLNDAAN
-78 EAPSDE
+78 EASSDE
-84 TEETAFDVSADE
+84 TKDSASDISADE
-96 QPADTQD
+96 QPTD
-103 DMVDEVPSDET
+103 S
-114 GNTASDASADEQ
+114 
-126 PADTQDDM
+126 QDDM
-134 ADEASSDETE
+134 ADEALSDETE
-144 DTAFDVSA
+144 DS
-152 DEQPADTQDD
+152 
-162 MVDEVPSDETGD
+162 
-174 IASDASADE
+174 
-183 QPADTQDDMA
+183 
-193 DEAPLDETEDTAS
+193 AS

-212 QPADAQDDMAD
+212 QPTDSQDDMAD
-223 DTPSD
+223 EAPSD
-228 ETEDTVSDVSA
+228 ETEDSASDVSA
-239 DEQPADTQDDMAN
+239 DEQPTDTQNDMERNADTQ
-252 ESTSDETGDIASN
+252 E
-265 EQPVNTIGRCPKC
+265 
-278 GKPIDQCTCTNDGGN
+278 
-293 DTTFA
+293 
-298 GNDPNGGDA
+298 DA
-307 FRQLSEYMNEHNYGL
+307 FLQLS
-322 DDFATY
+322 D
-328 SQDPEWQRL
+328 
-337 HSNAYPDYTP
+337 
-347 PEASSTDTQENSFR
+347 
-361 QLSEYMN
+361 YMN

-394 PDYIP
+394 PDYTP
-399 LEKSSA
+399 TEASSA

-410 SFRQLSEYM
+410 SFHQLSEYM

-424 GPDDFAIYS
+424 GPDDFATYS

-457 GIADYALQNISED
+457 G
-470 TATDTQSD
+470 SD
-478 IANEALTHPNE
+478 IANEAPAHPNE
-489 DTVFNVSAN
+489 DTAFNISTD
-498 TQDDIND
+498 TQDDINGK
-505 EIPTTETEDTV
+505 I
-516 LNTQD
+516 
-521 DIDIDVPTAETEDTV
+521 PTAETEDTV
-536 LDTQDDMNSDVPA
+536 LDTQDAMNSDVLMAETEDTVLDTQGDMDSDVPT
-549 SETEDMVPD
+549 SETEDMFPD
-558 TYDDKTYDDM
+558 AYDDQTHDDM
-568 DNEAPVMKDGANDT
+568 DNESPTMEDGANDT
-582 NWNPFKPKKETKNA
+582 NWNSFKPKKETKNA
-596 YDWNKNEWE
+596 YNWNKNEWE
-605 PTPVVR
+605 ATPVVR

-634 NVEYRSIQLAEQGR
+634 NVEYRPIQLAEQGR

-690 SRVFFSSRSSIQT
+690 SRLFFSSRNSIQT

-746 IVRRDGNGYQYLELQ
+746 IVKRDGNGYQYLELQ
-761 HPSNGNGWHSLSD
+761 HPSNGNGWHNLND
-774 YILRQRF
+774 YMLRQRF

-807 RNLLGYINTAAS
+807 RNLLGYINTASS

>member
-17 TSEDFSEDV
+17 TSDDFSEDV
-26 SADSNDIVDDIPEDI
+26 YADSNDIADDIPDDIPEDVPEDSSSDSDDIADDIPEDI
-41 PEDVPEDFSA
+41 PEDVPEDSSF
-51 DSDDMVDDIQEDI
+51 DSDDMADDIPEDI
-64 SEDTTADIQSNVVN
+64 PEDVLADIQNDAAN
-78 EAPSDE
+78 E
-84 TEETAFDVSADE
+84 T
-96 QPADTQD
+96 
-103 DMVDEVPSDET
+103 
-114 GNTASDASADEQ
+114 
-126 PADTQDDM
+126 
-134 ADEASSDETE
+134 SSDETE
-144 DTAFDVSA
+144 DS
-152 DEQPADTQDD
+152 
-162 MVDEVPSDETGD
+162 
-174 IASDASADE
+174 
-183 QPADTQDDMA
+183 
-193 DEAPLDETEDTAS
+193 AS

-212 QPADAQDDMAD
+212 Q
-223 DTPSD
+223 SI
-228 ETEDTVSDVSA
+228 
-239 DEQPADTQDDMAN
+239 DTQDDMA
-252 ESTSDETGDIASN
+252 EEVLSDETEGTASDASTD
-265 EQPVNTIGRCPKC
+265 EQP
-278 GKPIDQCTCTNDGGN
+278 
-293 DTTFA
+293 DTQNNMERNADTQE
-298 GNDPNGGDA
+298 DA
-307 FRQLSEYMNEHNYGL
+307 FLQLSDYMSEHNYGP

-347 PEASSTDTQENSFR
+347 PEASSADTQENSFR

-374 DDFATYSQDPEW
+374 DDFATYSQDPKW
-386 QRLHSNAY
+386 QR
-394 PDYIP
+394 
-399 LEKSSA
+399 
-405 DTQEN
+405 
-410 SFRQLSEYM
+410 
-419 NEHNY
+419 
-424 GPDDFAIYS
+424 
-433 QDPEWQQL
+433 L

-450 LPEDSSE
+450 LPEDSSK
-457 GIADYALQNISED
+457 GN
-470 TATDTQSD
+470 D
-478 IANEALTHPNE
+478 IANEAPAHPNE
-489 DTVFNVSAN
+489 DTAFNISTD
-498 TQDDIND
+498 TQDDINGK
-505 EIPTTETEDTV
+505 IPTAETEDTV

-521 DIDIDVPTAETEDTV
+521 DMNSDVPMAETEDTVLDTQDDINSDVPMAETGNTV
-536 LDTQDDMNSDVPA
+536 LDTQDDMNSDVPMA
-549 SETEDMVPD
+549 ETEDTVLNTQDDMSSDVLMAETEDTVLDTQGDMDSDVPTSETEDMVPD
-558 TYDDKTYDDM
+558 AYDDQTHDDM
-568 DNEAPVMKDGANDT
+568 DNESPTMEDGANDT

-596 YDWNKNEWE
+596 YNWNKNEWE
-605 PTPVVR
+605 ATPVVR

-634 NVEYRSIQLAEQGR
+634 NVEYRPIQLAEQGR

-690 SRVFFSSRSSIQT
+690 SRLFFSSRNSIQT

-746 IVRRDGNGYQYLELQ
+746 IVKRDGNGYQYLELQ
-761 HPSNGNGWHSLSD
+761 HPSNGNGWHNLND
-774 YILRQRF
+774 YMLRQRF
-781 GCKDSRPY
+781 GCKDSRSY

-807 RNLLGYINTAAS
+807 RNLLGYINTASS

>member
-26 SADSNDIVDDIPEDI
+26 YADSNDIADDIPEDVPEDSSFDSDDMADDIPEDIPEDVPEDSSSDSDDIADDIPEDIPEDVPADSSTDSDDIADDIPEDIPEDVPKDSSSDSDDMVDDIPEDI
-41 PEDVPEDFSA
+41 PEDVPEDSSTDSEYIADDIPEDIPEDVPADTQNDAANETSSDETEDSTSDISA
-51 DSDDMVDDIQEDI
+51 DEQPTDSQDNMAE
-64 SEDTTADIQSNVVN
+64 

-84 TEETAFDVSADE
+84 TEDSASDVSADE
-96 QPADTQD
+96 QPTD
-103 DMVDEVPSDET
+103 S
-114 GNTASDASADEQ
+114 
-126 PADTQDDM
+126 QDDM
-134 ADEASSDETE
+134 AEEAPSDETE
-144 DTAFDVSA
+144 DSASDVSA
-152 DEQPADTQDD
+152 DEQPTD
-162 MVDEVPSDETGD
+162 S
-174 IASDASADE
+174 
-183 QPADTQDDMA
+183 QDDMA
-193 DEAPLDETEDTAS
+193 EEVLSDETEDTAS

-212 QPADAQDDMAD
+212 QPADTQDDMAEEV
-223 DTPSD
+223 PSG
-228 ETEDTVSDVSA
+228 ETEDTASDVSA
-239 DEQPADTQDDMAN
+239 DEQPIDTQDDMA
-252 ESTSDETGDIASN
+252 EEVLSDETEDTASDASTD
-265 EQPVNTIGRCPKC
+265 EQPDT
-278 GKPIDQCTCTNDGGN
+278 QNDMECN
-293 DTTFA
+293 ADTQE
-298 GNDPNGGDA
+298 DA
-307 FRQLSEYMNEHNYGL
+307 FLQLSDYMNEHNYGP

-347 PEASSTDTQENSFR
+347 PEASSADTQENSFR

-394 PDYIP
+394 PDY
-399 LEKSSA
+399 
-405 DTQEN
+405 
-410 SFRQLSEYM
+410 
-419 NEHNY
+419 
-424 GPDDFAIYS
+424 
-433 QDPEWQQL
+433 
-441 HSNAYPDYV
+441 V
-450 LPEDSSE
+450 LPEDSSK
-457 GIADYALQNISED
+457 GN
-470 TATDTQSD
+470 D
-478 IANEALTHPNE
+478 IANKAPAHPNE
-489 DTVFNVSAN
+489 DTAFNISTD
-498 TQDDIND
+498 TQDDINGK
-505 EIPTTETEDTV
+505 I
-516 LNTQD
+516 
-521 DIDIDVPTAETEDTV
+521 PTAETEDTV
-536 LDTQDDMNSDVPA
+536 LDTQGDMDSDVPT

-558 TYDDKTYDDM
+558 AYDDQTHDDM
-568 DNEAPVMKDGANDT
+568 DNESPTMEDGANDT

-596 YDWNKNEWE
+596 YNWNKNKWE
-605 PTPVVR
+605 ATPVVR

-624 SSMVDALEKA
+624 SSMVDSLEKA
-634 NVEYRSIQLAEQGR
+634 NVEYRPIQLAEQGR

-690 SRVFFSSRSSIQT
+690 SRLFFSSRNSIQT

-722 TANQLLSGIQ
+722 TANQLLAGIQ

-746 IVRRDGNGYQYLELQ
+746 IVKRDGNGYQYLELQ
-761 HPSNGNGWHSLSD
+761 HPSNGNGWHNLND
-774 YILRQRF
+774 YMLRQRF

-807 RNLLGYINTAAS
+807 RNLLGYINTASS

>member
-1 MGDEY
+1 M
-6 TETVDTSSDMD
+6 
-17 TSEDFSEDV
+17 
-26 SADSNDIVDDIPEDI
+26 AD
-41 PEDVPEDFSA
+41 
-51 DSDDMVDDIQEDI
+51 
-64 SEDTTADIQSNVVN
+64 

-84 TEETAFDVSADE
+84 TED
-96 QPADTQD
+96 
-103 DMVDEVPSDET
+103 SD
-114 GNTASDASADEQ
+114 
-126 PADTQDDM
+126 
-134 ADEASSDETE
+134 
-144 DTAFDVSA
+144 
-152 DEQPADTQDD
+152 
-162 MVDEVPSDETGD
+162 
-174 IASDASADE
+174 
-183 QPADTQDDMA
+183 
-193 DEAPLDETEDTAS
+193 S

-212 QPADAQDDMAD
+212 QPTDSQDDMAD
-223 DTPSD
+223 EVPSD
-228 ETEDTVSDVSA
+228 ETEDTTSDISA
-239 DEQPADTQDDMAN
+239 DERPTDTQNDMERNADTQ
-252 ESTSDETGDIASN
+252 
-265 EQPVNTIGRCPKC
+265 K
-278 GKPIDQCTCTNDGGN
+278 
-293 DTTFA
+293 
-298 GNDPNGGDA
+298 DA
-307 FRQLSEYMNEHNYGL
+307 FLQLSDYMNEHNYGP

-337 HSNAYPDYTP
+337 HSKAYPDYTP
-347 PEASSTDTQENSFR
+347 PEASSADTQENSFR

-386 QRLHSNAY
+386 QRLHSKAY
-394 PDYIP
+394 PDYTP
-399 LEKSSA
+399 PEASSA

-424 GPDDFAIYS
+424 GPDDFATYS

-450 LPEDSSE
+450 LPEDSSK
-457 GIADYALQNISED
+457 G
-470 TATDTQSD
+470 SD
-478 IANEALTHPNE
+478 IANEAPAHPNE
-489 DTVFNVSAN
+489 DTAFNISTD

-505 EIPTTETEDTV
+505 KIPTAETEDTV
-516 LNTQD
+516 LNTQNDMNSDVPMAETGNTVLDTQNDMNSDVPTSEIEDTVLDIQD
-521 DIDIDVPTAETEDTV
+521 DMNSDGPTAETEDTV
-536 LDTQDDMNSDVPA
+536 LDTQDDMNSDGLMAETEDTVLDTQGDMDSDVPT
-549 SETEDMVPD
+549 SETEDIVPD
-558 TYDDKTYDDM
+558 AYDDQTHDDM
-568 DNEAPVMKDGANDT
+568 DNESPTMEDGANDT
-582 NWNPFKPKKETKNA
+582 NWNPFKPKKETKNS
-596 YDWNKNEWE
+596 YNWNKNEWE
-605 PTPVVR
+605 ATPVVR
-611 DMPPKSNTDSKEY
+611 DMPPKSNADSKEY

-634 NVEYRSIQLAEQGR
+634 NVEYRPIQLAEQGR

-690 SRVFFSSRSSIQT
+690 SRSFFSSRNSIQT

-746 IVRRDGNGYQYLELQ
+746 IVKRDGNGYQYLELQ
-761 HPSNGNGWHSLSD
+761 HPSNGNGWHNLND
-774 YILRQRF
+774 YMLRQRF

-807 RNLLGYINTAAS
+807 RNLLGYINTASS

>member
-26 SADSNDIVDDIPEDI
+26 YADSNDIADDIPEDVPEDSSFDSDDMADDIPEDIPEDVPEDSSSDSDDIADDIPEDIPEDVPEDSSSDSDDMVDDIPEDI
-41 PEDVPEDFSA
+41 PEDVPEDSSTDSEYIADDIPEDIPEDVPADTQNDAANETSSDETEDSASDISA
-51 DSDDMVDDIQEDI
+51 DEQPTDSQDNMAE
-64 SEDTTADIQSNVVN
+64 

-84 TEETAFDVSADE
+84 TEDSASDVSADE
-96 QPADTQD
+96 QPTD
-103 DMVDEVPSDET
+103 S
-114 GNTASDASADEQ
+114 
-126 PADTQDDM
+126 QDDM
-134 ADEASSDETE
+134 AE
-144 DTAFDVSA
+144 
-152 DEQPADTQDD
+152 
-162 MVDEVPSDETGD
+162 
-174 IASDASADE
+174 
-183 QPADTQDDMA
+183 
-193 DEAPLDETEDTAS
+193 EAPSDETEDTAS

-212 QPADAQDDMAD
+212 QPIDTQDDMAEEVL
-223 DTPSD
+223 SD
-228 ETEDTVSDVSA
+228 ETEDTASDAST
-239 DEQPADTQDDMAN
+239 DEQPDTQNDMERNADTQ
-252 ESTSDETGDIASN
+252 E
-265 EQPVNTIGRCPKC
+265 
-278 GKPIDQCTCTNDGGN
+278 
-293 DTTFA
+293 
-298 GNDPNGGDA
+298 DA
-307 FRQLSEYMNEHNYGL
+307 LLQLSDYMNEHNYGP

-347 PEASSTDTQENSFR
+347 PEASSADTQENSFR

-394 PDYIP
+394 PDY
-399 LEKSSA
+399 
-405 DTQEN
+405 
-410 SFRQLSEYM
+410 
-419 NEHNY
+419 
-424 GPDDFAIYS
+424 
-433 QDPEWQQL
+433 
-441 HSNAYPDYV
+441 V
-450 LPEDSSE
+450 LPEDSSK
-457 GIADYALQNISED
+457 GN
-470 TATDTQSD
+470 D
-478 IANEALTHPNE
+478 IANEAPAHPNE
-489 DTVFNVSAN
+489 DTAFNISTD
-498 TQDDIND
+498 TQDDINGK
-505 EIPTTETEDTV
+505 IPTAETEDTV

-521 DIDIDVPTAETEDTV
+521 DKNSDVPMAETEDTI
-536 LDTQDDMNSDVPA
+536 LDTQDDMNSDVPMA
-549 SETEDMVPD
+549 ETEDTVLDTRDDMSSDVLMAETEDTVLDTQGDMDSDVPTSETKDMVPD
-558 TYDDKTYDDM
+558 AYDDQTHDDM
-568 DNEAPVMKDGANDT
+568 DNESPTMENGANDT

-596 YDWNKNEWE
+596 YNWNKNEWE
-605 PTPVVR
+605 ATPVVR

-624 SSMVDALEKA
+624 SSMADALEKA
-634 NVEYRSIQLAEQGR
+634 NVEYRPIQLAEQGR

-657 SGGDMTKGSCS
+657 SGGDTTKGSCS

-690 SRVFFSSRSSIQT
+690 SRLFFSSRNSIQT

-722 TANQLLSGIQ
+722 TANQLLAGIQ

-746 IVRRDGNGYQYLELQ
+746 IVKRDGNGYQYLELQ
-761 HPSNGNGWHSLSD
+761 HPSNGNGWHNLND
-774 YILRQRF
+774 YMLRQRF

-807 RNLLGYINTAAS
+807 RNLLGYINTAS
-819 SQKKGVYGN
+819 SNQKKGVYGN

>member
-6 TETVDTSSDMD
+6 TETVDTSSDTD

-26 SADSNDIVDDIPEDI
+26 SVDSNDIADDIPEDI
-41 PEDVPEDFSA
+41 PEDVPEDSSF
-51 DSDDMVDDIQEDI
+51 DSDDMADDIPEDI
-64 SEDTTADIQSNVVN
+64 PEDVPEDSSTDSEDIADDIPEDIPEDVTEDSSSDSDDMADDIPEDIPEDVPADTLNDAAN
-78 EAPSDE
+78 EASSDE
-84 TEETAFDVSADE
+84 TKDSASDISADE
-96 QPADTQD
+96 QPTD
-103 DMVDEVPSDET
+103 S
-114 GNTASDASADEQ
+114 
-126 PADTQDDM
+126 QDDM
-134 ADEASSDETE
+134 ADEALSDETE
-144 DTAFDVSA
+144 DS
-152 DEQPADTQDD
+152 
-162 MVDEVPSDETGD
+162 
-174 IASDASADE
+174 
-183 QPADTQDDMA
+183 
-193 DEAPLDETEDTAS
+193 AS

-212 QPADAQDDMAD
+212 QPTDTQNDM
-223 DTPSD
+223 
-228 ETEDTVSDVSA
+228 ERN
-239 DEQPADTQDDMAN
+239 ADTQ
-252 ESTSDETGDIASN
+252 E
-265 EQPVNTIGRCPKC
+265 
-278 GKPIDQCTCTNDGGN
+278 
-293 DTTFA
+293 
-298 GNDPNGGDA
+298 DA
-307 FRQLSEYMNEHNYGL
+307 FLQLSDYMNEHNYGP

-347 PEASSTDTQENSFR
+347 TEASSADTQENSFR

-386 QRLHSNAY
+386 Q
-394 PDYIP
+394 
-399 LEKSSA
+399 
-405 DTQEN
+405 
-410 SFRQLSEYM
+410 
-419 NEHNY
+419 
-424 GPDDFAIYS
+424 
-433 QDPEWQQL
+433 QL

-457 GIADYALQNISED
+457 G
-470 TATDTQSD
+470 SD
-478 IANEALTHPNE
+478 IANEAPAHPNE
-489 DTVFNVSAN
+489 DTAFNISTD
-498 TQDDIND
+498 TQDDINGK
-505 EIPTTETEDTV
+505 I
-516 LNTQD
+516 
-521 DIDIDVPTAETEDTV
+521 PTAETEDTV
-536 LDTQDDMNSDVPA
+536 LDTQDAMNSDVLMAETEDTVLDTQGDMDSDVPT
-549 SETEDMVPD
+549 SETEDMFPD
-558 TYDDKTYDDM
+558 AYDDQTHDDM
-568 DNEAPVMKDGANDT
+568 DNESPTMEDGANDT
-582 NWNPFKPKKETKNA
+582 NWNSFKPKKETKNA
-596 YDWNKNEWE
+596 YNWNKNEWE
-605 PTPVVR
+605 ATPVVR

-634 NVEYRSIQLAEQGR
+634 NVEYRPIQLAEQGR

-690 SRVFFSSRSSIQT
+690 SRLFFSSRNSIQT

-746 IVRRDGNGYQYLELQ
+746 IVKRDGNGYQYLELQ
-761 HPSNGNGWHSLSD
+761 HPSNGNGWHNLND
-774 YILRQRF
+774 YMLRQRF

-807 RNLLGYINTAAS
+807 RNLLGYINTASS

>member
-26 SADSNDIVDDIPEDI
+26 SADSNDIADDIPEDVPEDSSFDSDDMADDIPEDI
-41 PEDVPEDFSA
+41 PEDVPEDSSA
-51 DSDDMVDDIQEDI
+51 DSEDIADDIPEDI
-64 SEDTTADIQSNVVN
+64 PEDVPEDSSADSEDIADDIPEDIPEDAPADTQNDAANEISSDETEDTTSDVSTDEQPAAIQNDMAD

-84 TEETAFDVSADE
+84 TEDTASDISADE
-96 QPADTQD
+96 QPTD
-103 DMVDEVPSDET
+103 S
-114 GNTASDASADEQ
+114 
-126 PADTQDDM
+126 
-134 ADEASSDETE
+134 
-144 DTAFDVSA
+144 
-152 DEQPADTQDD
+152 
-162 MVDEVPSDETGD
+162 
-174 IASDASADE
+174 
-183 QPADTQDDMA
+183 QDDMA
-193 DEAPLDETEDTAS
+193 DEAP
-206 DVSADE
+206 
-212 QPADAQDDMAD
+212 
-223 DTPSD
+223 SD
-228 ETEDTVSDVSA
+228 ETEDTTSDISA
-239 DEQPADTQDDMAN
+239 DERPTDTQNDMERNADTQ
-252 ESTSDETGDIASN
+252 
-265 EQPVNTIGRCPKC
+265 K
-278 GKPIDQCTCTNDGGN
+278 
-293 DTTFA
+293 
-298 GNDPNGGDA
+298 DA
-307 FRQLSEYMNEHNYGL
+307 FLQLSDYMNEHNYGP

-337 HSNAYPDYTP
+337 HSNAYPNYTP
-347 PEASSTDTQENSFR
+347 PEASSADTQENSFR

-386 QRLHSNAY
+386 Q
-394 PDYIP
+394 
-399 LEKSSA
+399 
-405 DTQEN
+405 
-410 SFRQLSEYM
+410 
-419 NEHNY
+419 
-424 GPDDFAIYS
+424 
-433 QDPEWQQL
+433 QL

-450 LPEDSSE
+450 LPEDSSK
-457 GIADYALQNISED
+457 G
-470 TATDTQSD
+470 SD
-478 IANEALTHPNE
+478 IANEAPAHPNE
-489 DTVFNVSAN
+489 DTAFNISTD

-505 EIPTTETEDTV
+505 KIPTAETEDTV
-516 LNTQD
+516 LNTQNDMNSDVPMAETGNTVLDTQNDMNSDVPTAEIEDTVLDIQD
-521 DIDIDVPTAETEDTV
+521 DMNSDVPTAETEDTV
-536 LDTQDDMNSDVPA
+536 LDTQDDMNSDGLMAETEDTVLDTQGDMDSDVPT

-558 TYDDKTYDDM
+558 AYDDQTYDDM
-568 DNEAPVMKDGANDT
+568 DNESPTMEDGANDT
-582 NWNPFKPKKETKNA
+582 NWNPFKPKKETKNS
-596 YDWNKNEWE
+596 YNWNKNEWE
-605 PTPVVR
+605 ATPVVR
-611 DMPPKSNTDSKEY
+611 DMPPKSNADSKEY

-634 NVEYRSIQLAEQGR
+634 NVEYRPIQLAEQGR

-690 SRVFFSSRSSIQT
+690 SRSFFSSRNSIQT

-746 IVRRDGNGYQYLELQ
+746 IVKRDGNGYQYLELQ
-761 HPSNGNGWHSLSD
+761 HPSNGNGWHNLND
-774 YILRQRF
+774 YMLRQRF

-807 RNLLGYINTAAS
+807 RNLLGYINTASS

>member
-26 SADSNDIVDDIPEDI
+26 YADSNDIADDIPEDVPEDSSFDSDDMADDIPEDI
-41 PEDVPEDFSA
+41 PEDVPEDSSFDSDDIA
-51 DSDDMVDDIQEDI
+51 DDIPEDIPEDVPEDSSTDSDDIADDIPEDIPEDVPKDSSSDSDDMFDDIPEDI
-64 SEDTTADIQSNVVN
+64 PEDVPEDSSTDSEYIADDIPEDIPEDVPADTQNDAANETSSDETEDSTSDISADEQPTDSQDNMAE

-84 TEETAFDVSADE
+84 TEDSASDVSADE
-96 QPADTQD
+96 QPTD
-103 DMVDEVPSDET
+103 S
-114 GNTASDASADEQ
+114 
-126 PADTQDDM
+126 QDDM
-134 ADEASSDETE
+134 AEEAPSDETE
-144 DTAFDVSA
+144 DSASDVSA
-152 DEQPADTQDD
+152 DEQPTD
-162 MVDEVPSDETGD
+162 S
-174 IASDASADE
+174 
-183 QPADTQDDMA
+183 QDDMA
-193 DEAPLDETEDTAS
+193 EEVLSDETEDTAS

-212 QPADAQDDMAD
+212 QPADTQDDMAEEVL
-223 DTPSD
+223 SD
-228 ETEDTVSDVSA
+228 ETEDTASDAST
-239 DEQPADTQDDMAN
+239 DEQPDTQNDMECNADTQ
-252 ESTSDETGDIASN
+252 E
-265 EQPVNTIGRCPKC
+265 
-278 GKPIDQCTCTNDGGN
+278 
-293 DTTFA
+293 
-298 GNDPNGGDA
+298 DA
-307 FRQLSEYMNEHNYGL
+307 FLQLSDYMNEHNYGP

-347 PEASSTDTQENSFR
+347 PEASSADTQENSFR

-394 PDYIP
+394 PDY
-399 LEKSSA
+399 
-405 DTQEN
+405 
-410 SFRQLSEYM
+410 
-419 NEHNY
+419 
-424 GPDDFAIYS
+424 
-433 QDPEWQQL
+433 
-441 HSNAYPDYV
+441 V
-450 LPEDSSE
+450 LPEDSSK
-457 GIADYALQNISED
+457 GN
-470 TATDTQSD
+470 D
-478 IANEALTHPNE
+478 IANKAPAHPNE
-489 DTVFNVSAN
+489 DTAFNISTD
-498 TQDDIND
+498 TQDDINGK
-505 EIPTTETEDTV
+505 I
-516 LNTQD
+516 
-521 DIDIDVPTAETEDTV
+521 PTAETEDTV
-536 LDTQDDMNSDVPA
+536 LDTQGDMDSDVPT

-558 TYDDKTYDDM
+558 AYDDQTHDDM
-568 DNEAPVMKDGANDT
+568 DNESPTMEDGANDT

-596 YDWNKNEWE
+596 YNWNKNKWE
-605 PTPVVR
+605 ATPVVR

-624 SSMVDALEKA
+624 SSMVDSLEKA
-634 NVEYRSIQLAEQGR
+634 NVEYRPIQLAEQGR

-690 SRVFFSSRSSIQT
+690 SRLFFSSRNSIQT

-722 TANQLLSGIQ
+722 TANQLLAGIQ

-746 IVRRDGNGYQYLELQ
+746 IVKRDGNGYQYLELQ
-761 HPSNGNGWHSLSD
+761 HPSNGNGWHNLND
-774 YILRQRF
+774 YMLRQRF

-807 RNLLGYINTAAS
+807 RNLLGYINTASS

>member
-26 SADSNDIVDDIPEDI
+26 SADSNDIADDIPEDVPEDSSFDSDDMADDIPEDI
-41 PEDVPEDFSA
+41 PEDVPEDSSA
-51 DSDDMVDDIQEDI
+51 DSEDIADDIPEDIPEDVPEDPSSDSDGMADDIPEDIPEDVPEDSSSDSDDMANDIPEDIPEDAPEDSSADSEDIADDIPEDI
-64 SEDTTADIQSNVVN
+64 PEDAPEDSSADSEDTADDIP
-78 EAPSDE
+78 EDIPE
-84 TEETAFDVSADE
+84 DV
-96 QPADTQD
+96 PADTQND
-103 DMVDEVPSDET
+103 AANET
-114 GNTASDASADEQ
+114 SSGETEDTTSDASADEQ
-126 PADTQDDM
+126 PTD
-134 ADEASSDETE
+134 S
-144 DTAFDVSA
+144 
-152 DEQPADTQDD
+152 
-162 MVDEVPSDETGD
+162 
-174 IASDASADE
+174 
-183 QPADTQDDMA
+183 QDDMA
-193 DEAPLDETEDTAS
+193 DEAPSDETEDTAS
-206 DVSADE
+206 DISADE
-212 QPADAQDDMAD
+212 QPTDSQDDMAD
-223 DTPSD
+223 EVPSD
-228 ETEDTVSDVSA
+228 ETEDTTSDISA
-239 DEQPADTQDDMAN
+239 DERPTDSQNDMKRNADTQ
-252 ESTSDETGDIASN
+252 
-265 EQPVNTIGRCPKC
+265 K
-278 GKPIDQCTCTNDGGN
+278 
-293 DTTFA
+293 
-298 GNDPNGGDA
+298 DA
-307 FRQLSEYMNEHNYGL
+307 FLQLSDYMNEHNYGP

-347 PEASSTDTQENSFR
+347 PEASSADTQENSFR

-386 QRLHSNAY
+386 Q
-394 PDYIP
+394 
-399 LEKSSA
+399 
-405 DTQEN
+405 
-410 SFRQLSEYM
+410 
-419 NEHNY
+419 
-424 GPDDFAIYS
+424 
-433 QDPEWQQL
+433 QL

-450 LPEDSSE
+450 LPEDSSK
-457 GIADYALQNISED
+457 G
-470 TATDTQSD
+470 SD
-478 IANEALTHPNE
+478 IANEAPAHPNE
-489 DTVFNVSAN
+489 DTAFNISTD

-505 EIPTTETEDTV
+505 KIPTAETEGPVLNTQNDMNSDVPMAETGNTVLDTQNDMNSDGPTSEIEDTV
-516 LNTQD
+516 LDIQD
-521 DIDIDVPTAETEDTV
+521 DMNSDGPTAETEDTV
-536 LDTQDDMNSDVPA
+536 LDTQDDMNSDGLMAETEDTVLDTQGDMDSDVPT
-549 SETEDMVPD
+549 SETEDIVPD
-558 TYDDKTYDDM
+558 AYDDQTHDDM
-568 DNEAPVMKDGANDT
+568 DNESPTMEDGANDT
-582 NWNPFKPKKETKNA
+582 NWNPFKPKKETKNS
-596 YDWNKNEWE
+596 YNWNKNEWE
-605 PTPVVR
+605 ATPVVR

-634 NVEYRSIQLAEQGR
+634 NVEYRPIQLAEQGR

-690 SRVFFSSRSSIQT
+690 SRSFFSSRNSIQT

-746 IVRRDGNGYQYLELQ
+746 IVKRDGNGYQYLELQ
-761 HPSNGNGWHSLSD
+761 HPSNGNGWHNLND
-774 YILRQRF
+774 YMLRQRF

-807 RNLLGYINTAAS
+807 RNLLGYINTASS

>member
-17 TSEDFSEDV
+17 TSDDFSEDV
-26 SADSNDIVDDIPEDI
+26 YADSNDIADDIPEDVPEDSSFDSDDMADDIPEDVPEDSSTDSDDIADDIPEDI
-41 PEDVPEDFSA
+41 PEDVL
-51 DSDDMVDDIQEDI
+51 
-64 SEDTTADIQSNVVN
+64 ADIQNDAANETSSDETEDSASDISADEQPTDSQDDMAE

-84 TEETAFDVSADE
+84 TKDS
-96 QPADTQD
+96 
-103 DMVDEVPSDET
+103 
-114 GNTASDASADEQ
+114 
-126 PADTQDDM
+126 
-134 ADEASSDETE
+134 
-144 DTAFDVSA
+144 
-152 DEQPADTQDD
+152 
-162 MVDEVPSDETGD
+162 
-174 IASDASADE
+174 
-183 QPADTQDDMA
+183 
-193 DEAPLDETEDTAS
+193 AS

-212 QPADAQDDMAD
+212 QPTDSKDDMAEEA
-223 DTPSD
+223 PSD
-228 ETEDTVSDVSA
+228 EAEDSASDVSA
-239 DEQPADTQDDMAN
+239 DEQSIDTQDDMA
-252 ESTSDETGDIASN
+252 EEVLSDETEGTASDASTDK
-265 EQPVNTIGRCPKC
+265 QP
-278 GKPIDQCTCTNDGGN
+278 
-293 DTTFA
+293 DTQNNMERNADTQE
-298 GNDPNGGDA
+298 DA
-307 FRQLSEYMNEHNYGL
+307 FLQLSDYMSEHNYGP

-347 PEASSTDTQENSFR
+347 PEASSADTQENSFR

-374 DDFATYSQDPEW
+374 DDFATYSQDPKW
-386 QRLHSNAY
+386 QR
-394 PDYIP
+394 
-399 LEKSSA
+399 
-405 DTQEN
+405 
-410 SFRQLSEYM
+410 
-419 NEHNY
+419 
-424 GPDDFAIYS
+424 
-433 QDPEWQQL
+433 L

-450 LPEDSSE
+450 LPEDSSK
-457 GIADYALQNISED
+457 GN
-470 TATDTQSD
+470 D
-478 IANEALTHPNE
+478 IANEAPAHPNE
-489 DTVFNVSAN
+489 DTAFNISTD
-498 TQDDIND
+498 TQNDINGK
-505 EIPTTETEDTV
+505 IPTAETEDTV

-521 DIDIDVPTAETEDTV
+521 DMNSDVPMAETEGTVLDTQDDINSDVPMAETGNTV
-536 LDTQDDMNSDVPA
+536 LDTQDDMNSDVPMA
-549 SETEDMVPD
+549 ETEDTVLNTQDDMSSDVLMAETEDTVLDTQGDMDSDVPTSETEDMVPD
-558 TYDDKTYDDM
+558 AYDDQTHDDM
-568 DNEAPVMKDGANDT
+568 DNESPTMEDGANDT

-596 YDWNKNEWE
+596 YNWNKNEWE
-605 PTPVVR
+605 ATPVVR

-634 NVEYRSIQLAEQGR
+634 NVEYRPIQLAEQGR

-690 SRVFFSSRSSIQT
+690 SRLFFSSRNSIQT

-746 IVRRDGNGYQYLELQ
+746 IVKRDGNGYQYLELQ
-761 HPSNGNGWHSLSD
+761 HPSNGNGWHNLND
-774 YILRQRF
+774 YMLRQRF
-781 GCKDSRPY
+781 GCKDSRSY

-807 RNLLGYINTAAS
+807 RNLLGYINTASS

>member
-26 SADSNDIVDDIPEDI
+26 YADSNDIADDIPEDVPEDSSFDSDDMADDIPEDI
-41 PEDVPEDFSA
+41 PEDVPEDSSSDSDDIA
-51 DSDDMVDDIQEDI
+51 DDIPEDIPEDVPEDSSTDSDDIADDIPEDIPEDVPKDSSSDSDDMFDDIPEDI
-64 SEDTTADIQSNVVN
+64 PEDVPEDSSTDSEYIADDIPEDIPEDVPADTQNDAANETSSDETEDSTSDISADEQPTDSQDNMAE

-84 TEETAFDVSADE
+84 TEDSASDVSADE
-96 QPADTQD
+96 QPTD
-103 DMVDEVPSDET
+103 S
-114 GNTASDASADEQ
+114 
-126 PADTQDDM
+126 QDDM
-134 ADEASSDETE
+134 AEEAPSDETE
-144 DTAFDVSA
+144 DSASDVSA
-152 DEQPADTQDD
+152 DEQPTD
-162 MVDEVPSDETGD
+162 S
-174 IASDASADE
+174 
-183 QPADTQDDMA
+183 QDDMA
-193 DEAPLDETEDTAS
+193 EEVLSDETEDTAS

-212 QPADAQDDMAD
+212 QPADTQDDMAEEV
-223 DTPSD
+223 PSG
-228 ETEDTVSDVSA
+228 ETEDTASDVSA
-239 DEQPADTQDDMAN
+239 DEQPIDTQDDMA
-252 ESTSDETGDIASN
+252 EEVLSDETEDTASDASTD
-265 EQPVNTIGRCPKC
+265 EQPDT
-278 GKPIDQCTCTNDGGN
+278 QNDMECN
-293 DTTFA
+293 ADTQE
-298 GNDPNGGDA
+298 DA
-307 FRQLSEYMNEHNYGL
+307 FLQLSDYMNEHNYGP

-347 PEASSTDTQENSFR
+347 PEASSADTQENSFR

-394 PDYIP
+394 PDY
-399 LEKSSA
+399 
-405 DTQEN
+405 
-410 SFRQLSEYM
+410 
-419 NEHNY
+419 
-424 GPDDFAIYS
+424 
-433 QDPEWQQL
+433 
-441 HSNAYPDYV
+441 V
-450 LPEDSSE
+450 LPEDSSK
-457 GIADYALQNISED
+457 GN
-470 TATDTQSD
+470 D
-478 IANEALTHPNE
+478 IANKAPAHPNE
-489 DTVFNVSAN
+489 DTAFNISTD
-498 TQDDIND
+498 TQDDINGK
-505 EIPTTETEDTV
+505 I
-516 LNTQD
+516 
-521 DIDIDVPTAETEDTV
+521 PTAETEDTV
-536 LDTQDDMNSDVPA
+536 LDTQGDMDSDVPT

-558 TYDDKTYDDM
+558 AYDDQTHDDM
-568 DNEAPVMKDGANDT
+568 DNESPTMEDGANDT

-596 YDWNKNEWE
+596 YNWNKNKWE
-605 PTPVVR
+605 ATPVVR

-624 SSMVDALEKA
+624 SSMVDSLEKA
-634 NVEYRSIQLAEQGR
+634 NVEYRPIQLAEQGR

-690 SRVFFSSRSSIQT
+690 SRLFFSSRNSIQT

-722 TANQLLSGIQ
+722 TANQLLAGIQ

-746 IVRRDGNGYQYLELQ
+746 IVKRDGNGYQYLELQ
-761 HPSNGNGWHSLSD
+761 HPSNGNGWHNLND
-774 YILRQRF
+774 YMLRQRF

-807 RNLLGYINTAAS
+807 RNLLGYINTASS

>member
-17 TSEDFSEDV
+17 TSDDFSEDV
-26 SADSNDIVDDIPEDI
+26 YADSNDIADDIPEDVPEDSSFDSDDMADDIPEDVPEDSSTDSDDIADDIPEDI
-41 PEDVPEDFSA
+41 PEDVL
-51 DSDDMVDDIQEDI
+51 
-64 SEDTTADIQSNVVN
+64 ADIQNDAANETSSDETEDSASDISADEQPTDSKDDMAE

-84 TEETAFDVSADE
+84 AEDSASDVSTDE
-96 QPADTQD
+96 Q
-103 DMVDEVPSDET
+103 SI
-114 GNTASDASADEQ
+114 
-126 PADTQDDM
+126 DTQDDM
-134 ADEASSDETE
+134 AEEVLSDETE
-144 DTAFDVSA
+144 GT
-152 DEQPADTQDD
+152 
-162 MVDEVPSDETGD
+162 
-174 IASDASADE
+174 ASDASTDK
-183 QPADTQDDMA
+183 QPDTQNNMERNADTQ
-193 DEAPLDETEDTAS
+193 E
-206 DVSADE
+206 
-212 QPADAQDDMAD
+212 
-223 DTPSD
+223 
-228 ETEDTVSDVSA
+228 
-239 DEQPADTQDDMAN
+239 
-252 ESTSDETGDIASN
+252 
-265 EQPVNTIGRCPKC
+265 
-278 GKPIDQCTCTNDGGN
+278 
-293 DTTFA
+293 
-298 GNDPNGGDA
+298 DA
-307 FRQLSEYMNEHNYGL
+307 FLQLSDYMSEHNYGP

-347 PEASSTDTQENSFR
+347 PEASSADTQENSFR

-374 DDFATYSQDPEW
+374 DDFATYSQDPKW
-386 QRLHSNAY
+386 QR
-394 PDYIP
+394 
-399 LEKSSA
+399 
-405 DTQEN
+405 
-410 SFRQLSEYM
+410 
-419 NEHNY
+419 
-424 GPDDFAIYS
+424 
-433 QDPEWQQL
+433 L

-450 LPEDSSE
+450 LPEDSSK
-457 GIADYALQNISED
+457 GN
-470 TATDTQSD
+470 D
-478 IANEALTHPNE
+478 IANEAPAHPNE
-489 DTVFNVSAN
+489 DTAFNISTD
-498 TQDDIND
+498 TQNDINGK
-505 EIPTTETEDTV
+505 IPTAETEDTV

-521 DIDIDVPTAETEDTV
+521 DMSSDVLMAETEDTV
-536 LDTQDDMNSDVPA
+536 LDTQGDMDSDVPT

-558 TYDDKTYDDM
+558 AYDDQTHDDM
-568 DNEAPVMKDGANDT
+568 DNESPTMEDGANDT

-596 YDWNKNEWE
+596 YNWNKNEWE
-605 PTPVVR
+605 ATPVVR

-634 NVEYRSIQLAEQGR
+634 NVEYRPIQLAEQGR

-690 SRVFFSSRSSIQT
+690 SRLFFSSRNSIQT

-746 IVRRDGNGYQYLELQ
+746 IVKRDGNGYQYLELQ
-761 HPSNGNGWHSLSD
+761 HPSNGNGWHNLND
-774 YILRQRF
+774 YMLRQRF
-781 GCKDSRPY
+781 GCKDSRSY

-807 RNLLGYINTAAS
+807 RNLLGYINTASS

>member
-26 SADSNDIVDDIPEDI
+26 SADSNDIADDIPEDVPEDSSFDSDDMADDIPEDI
-41 PEDVPEDFSA
+41 PEDVPEDSSA
-51 DSDDMVDDIQEDI
+51 DSEDIADDIPEDIPEDVPEDSSSDSDDMADDIPEDI
-64 SEDTTADIQSNVVN
+64 PEDVPEDSSSDSDDMANDIPEDIPEDAPEDSSADSEDIADDIP
-78 EAPSDE
+78 EDIPEDA
-84 TEETAFDVSADE
+84 
-96 QPADTQD
+96 PADTQ
-103 DMVDEVPSDET
+103 
-114 GNTASDASADEQ
+114 NDAANEI
-126 PADTQDDM
+126 
-134 ADEASSDETE
+134 SSDETE
-144 DTAFDVSA
+144 DTTSDVST
-152 DEQPADTQDD
+152 DEQPAAIQN
-162 MVDEVPSDETGD
+162 
-174 IASDASADE
+174 
-183 QPADTQDDMA
+183 DMA
-193 DEAPLDETEDTAS
+193 DEAPSDETEDTAS

-212 QPADAQDDMAD
+212 QPTDSQDDMAD
-223 DTPSD
+223 EVPSD
-228 ETEDTVSDVSA
+228 ETEDTTSDISA
-239 DEQPADTQDDMAN
+239 DERPTDTQNDMERNADTQ
-252 ESTSDETGDIASN
+252 E
-265 EQPVNTIGRCPKC
+265 
-278 GKPIDQCTCTNDGGN
+278 
-293 DTTFA
+293 
-298 GNDPNGGDA
+298 DA
-307 FRQLSEYMNEHNYGL
+307 FLQLSDYMNEHNYGP

-337 HSNAYPDYTP
+337 HSNAYPNYTP
-347 PEASSTDTQENSFR
+347 PEAPSADTQENSFR

-386 QRLHSNAY
+386 Q
-394 PDYIP
+394 
-399 LEKSSA
+399 
-405 DTQEN
+405 
-410 SFRQLSEYM
+410 
-419 NEHNY
+419 
-424 GPDDFAIYS
+424 
-433 QDPEWQQL
+433 QL

-450 LPEDSSE
+450 LPEDSSK
-457 GIADYALQNISED
+457 G
-470 TATDTQSD
+470 SD
-478 IANEALTHPNE
+478 IANEAPAHPNE
-489 DTVFNVSAN
+489 DTAFNISAD
-498 TQDDIND
+498 TQDNINGK
-505 EIPTTETEDTV
+505 IPMAETEDTV

-521 DIDIDVPTAETEDTV
+521 DMNSDVPTAETEDTA
-536 LDTQDDMNSDVPA
+536 LDTQDDMNSDVPMA
-549 SETEDMVPD
+549 ENGDTVLDTQDAMNSDVLMAETEDTVLDTQGDMDSDVSTSETEDMVPD
-558 TYDDKTYDDM
+558 AYDDQTYDDM
-568 DNEAPVMKDGANDT
+568 DNESPTMEDGANDT

-596 YDWNKNEWE
+596 YNWNKNEWE
-605 PTPVVR
+605 ATPVVR
-611 DMPPKSNTDSKEY
+611 DMPPKGNTDSKEY

-634 NVEYRSIQLAEQGR
+634 NVEYRPIQLAEQGR

-690 SRVFFSSRSSIQT
+690 SRSFFSSRNSIQT

-761 HPSNGNGWHSLSD
+761 HPSNGNGWHNLND
-774 YILRQRF
+774 YMLRQRF

-807 RNLLGYINTAAS
+807 RNLLGYINTASS
-819 SQKKGVYGN
+819 SQKKGIYGN

>member
-26 SADSNDIVDDIPEDI
+26 SADSNDIADDIPEDVPEDSSFDSDDMADDIPEDI
-41 PEDVPEDFSA
+41 PEDVPEDSSA
-51 DSDDMVDDIQEDI
+51 DSEDIADDIPEDI
-64 SEDTTADIQSNVVN
+64 PEDAPEDSSADSEDTADDIPEDIPEDVPADTQNDAAN
-78 EAPSDE
+78 ETSSGE
-84 TEETAFDVSADE
+84 TEDTTSDVSADE
-96 QPADTQD
+96 QPTD
-103 DMVDEVPSDET
+103 S
-114 GNTASDASADEQ
+114 
-126 PADTQDDM
+126 
-134 ADEASSDETE
+134 
-144 DTAFDVSA
+144 
-152 DEQPADTQDD
+152 
-162 MVDEVPSDETGD
+162 
-174 IASDASADE
+174 
-183 QPADTQDDMA
+183 QDDMA
-193 DEAPLDETEDTAS
+193 DEAPSDETEDTAS

-212 QPADAQDDMAD
+212 QPTDSQDDMAD
-223 DTPSD
+223 EVPSD
-228 ETEDTVSDVSA
+228 ETEDTTSDISA
-239 DEQPADTQDDMAN
+239 DERPTDTQNDMERNADTQ
-252 ESTSDETGDIASN
+252 
-265 EQPVNTIGRCPKC
+265 K
-278 GKPIDQCTCTNDGGN
+278 
-293 DTTFA
+293 
-298 GNDPNGGDA
+298 DA
-307 FRQLSEYMNEHNYGL
+307 FLQLSDYMNEHNYGP

-347 PEASSTDTQENSFR
+347 PEASSADTQENSFR

-386 QRLHSNAY
+386 Q
-394 PDYIP
+394 
-399 LEKSSA
+399 
-405 DTQEN
+405 
-410 SFRQLSEYM
+410 
-419 NEHNY
+419 
-424 GPDDFAIYS
+424 
-433 QDPEWQQL
+433 QL

-450 LPEDSSE
+450 LPEDSSK
-457 GIADYALQNISED
+457 G
-470 TATDTQSD
+470 SD
-478 IANEALTHPNE
+478 IANEAPAHPNE
-489 DTVFNVSAN
+489 DTAFNISTD

-505 EIPTTETEDTV
+505 KIPTAETEDPVLNTQNDMNSDVPMAETGNTVLDTQNDMNSDVPTSEIEDTV
-516 LNTQD
+516 LDIQD
-521 DIDIDVPTAETEDTV
+521 DMNSDGPTAETEDTV
-536 LDTQDDMNSDVPA
+536 LDTQDDMNSDGLMAETEDTVLDTQGDMDSDVPT
-549 SETEDMVPD
+549 SETEDIVPD
-558 TYDDKTYDDM
+558 AYDDQTHDDM
-568 DNEAPVMKDGANDT
+568 DNESPTMEDGANDT
-582 NWNPFKPKKETKNA
+582 NWNPFKPKKETKNS
-596 YDWNKNEWE
+596 YNWNKNEWE
-605 PTPVVR
+605 ATPVVR

-634 NVEYRSIQLAEQGR
+634 NVEYRPIQLAEQSR

-690 SRVFFSSRSSIQT
+690 SRSFFSSRNSIQT

-746 IVRRDGNGYQYLELQ
+746 IVKRDGNGYQYLELQ
-761 HPSNGNGWHSLSD
+761 HPSNGNGWHNLND
-774 YILRQRF
+774 YMLRQRF

-807 RNLLGYINTAAS
+807 RNLLGYINTASS